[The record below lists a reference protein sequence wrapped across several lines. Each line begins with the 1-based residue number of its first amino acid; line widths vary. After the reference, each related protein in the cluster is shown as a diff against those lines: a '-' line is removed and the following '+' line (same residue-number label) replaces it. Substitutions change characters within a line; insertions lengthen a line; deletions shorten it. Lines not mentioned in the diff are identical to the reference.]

1 MAHTTISVTNGIEIK
16 KVPLGFSWTTF
27 FFGGFPALI
36 RGDWV
41 PGIIIMVGCM
51 LTWGIVG
58 IVAAFMYNK
67 MYAKSL
73 FEKGY
78 TIHAMPPGCT
88 EDMVRSELGYIK
100 FPHQYQDH

>member
-1 MAHTTISVTNGIEIK
+1 MAHTTISLSNGVEVK
-16 KVPLGFSWTTF
+16 QVPLVFSWTSF

-36 RGDWV
+36 RCDWIT
-41 PGIIIMVGCM
+41 GLLIMVACM
-51 LTWGIVG
+51 FTWGIAG

-78 TIHAMPPGCT
+78 KIHSLPPGYT
-88 EDMVRSELGYIK
+88 ESMVKTELSYMK
-100 FPHQYQDH
+100 FPYEV

>member
-1 MAHTTISVTNGIEIK
+1 MAHTTIAVTNGVEVK

-36 RGDWV
+36 RGDWTA
-41 PGIIIMVGCM
+41 GIIIIIACM
-51 LTWGIVG
+51 FTWGIAG
-58 IVAAFMYNK
+58 IVAAFIYNK

-78 TIHAMPPGCT
+78 KVHSMPPGYT
-88 EDMVRSELGYIK
+88 EDMVKAELGYMK
-100 FPHQYQDH
+100 FPGQV

>member
-1 MAHTTISVTNGIEIK
+1 MAHTVISVSNGVEIK

-36 RGDWV
+36 RGDWIT
-41 PGIIIMVGCM
+41 GLIICLLNFI
-51 LTWGIVG
+51 TWGIAG
-58 IVAAFMYNK
+58 FIAAFMYNK

-78 TIHAMPPGCT
+78 SIHALPPGYT
-88 EDMVRSELGYIK
+88 ADLVKADLGYLK
-100 FPHQYQDH
+100 FPSEV